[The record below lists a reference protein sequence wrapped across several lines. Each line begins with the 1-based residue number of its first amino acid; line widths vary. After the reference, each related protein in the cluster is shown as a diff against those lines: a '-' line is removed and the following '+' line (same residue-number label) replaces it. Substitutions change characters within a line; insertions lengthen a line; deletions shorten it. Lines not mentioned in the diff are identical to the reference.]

1 MQKINLLIL
10 LTKEDAPYAGR
21 VRQYLPT
28 EGKHHGTVLKDVQF
42 IAEIEDAAKDYD
54 AVLTTDPRIA
64 TLLLKTKVKGSFEDG
79 QGATINDYA
88 GSLIK
93 LPSGKEVVIINPL
106 SHFVST
112 DTGAFLFQRYLSKL
126 TKKESWW
133 KTTEFKWEVSD
144 TLEKLEYM
152 LSNCSAAKYLAM
164 DIETGGSGKINVL
177 GVCAVTKSIE
187 TNEWLTTS
195 FVIPCNELTIPYW
208 EKVCALPVEKIFQN
222 GLFDTTH
229 LLSWNIPV
237 TNWLWDTLGL
247 FHSWYSELPKRLDF
261 IASFLLRDAV
271 YWKDEGKST
280 NLEDYYRYNAKDT
293 WVTANAFLAFFKEAP
308 AYALQNYRIKFP
320 EVFPCLQCN
329 LEGLEVDEE
338 AKFKMATDQ
347 TTILDREL
355 QNVRE
360 SLGEPNFN
368 PNSPKQVLAML
379 QLLGVKSAKD
389 SSEKTLLK
397 AAKSNAFASYFVG
410 KILQVRGA
418 KKLLT
423 TYIEAPLLGNR
434 FLYSLNPFGTD
445 TGRMA
450 SKKSNLYFMKGS
462 VFKGYGQ
469 QIQNLPE
476 YAKKMLKADEGFLLC
491 EIDKKSSESYCTAAL
506 SRDPTLW
513 EVVHT
518 APDFHCYN
526 TSLFTGIPFEEL
538 YDVSTGKVLQ
548 KDLRTLFKRVNHG
561 YNYNMGEEVLIDT
574 MGVEN
579 VWKAKYLLLEG
590 FKKYGNTEKYN
601 QLFSCITANS
611 VAQFLLRLIDAV
623 YPYIKQ
629 KWYPEIVREIVTTRK
644 LTNPSGWTRF
654 CFGHPNENKLAL
666 NAYVAHGAQHLS
678 VAMVNVSF
686 IDIWRT
692 MQSENFQL
700 KAQIHDSIFF
710 QYRIGMEELIWEAE
724 EKMRVKVIV
733 HDKELV
739 IPNDATYG
747 KEFWK

>member
-1 MQKINLLIL
+1 MSILAL
-10 LTKEDAPYAGR
+10 LTKDDIPYSKR
-21 VRQYLPT
+21 LRNFLPI
-28 EGKHHGTVLKDVQF
+28 EGKHHGTILKNVDF
-42 IAEIEDAAKDYD
+42 IAEIEEAAANYSSII
-54 AVLTTDPRIA
+54 TTDSRIA
-64 TLLLKTKVKGSFEDG
+64 SKLLGIKVKAGGEDG

-106 SHFVST
+106 NHLVTT
-112 DTGAFLFQRYLSKL
+112 DTGEFLLKRYISKVVAPE
-126 TKKESWW
+126 KWW
-133 KTTEFKWEVSD
+133 KTTGFSWGVAD
-144 TLEKLEYM
+144 TPSKLEEM
-152 LSNCSAAKYLAM
+152 LAHCATANYLAL
-164 DIETGGSGKINVL
+164 DIETGGEGKINVL
-177 GVCAVTKSIE
+177 GVCAIHLVGGVWETFSYVIPS
-187 TNEWLTTS
+187 TNELC
-195 FVIPCNELTIPYW
+195 VDYW
-208 EKVCALPVEKIFQN
+208 AKVCALPQPKIFQN

-229 LLSWNIPV
+229 LLSWGIPV

-271 YWKDEGKST
+271 YWKDEGKSS
-280 NLEDYYRYNAKDT
+280 NLEEYYRYNAKDT
-293 WVTANAFLAFFKEAP
+293 WVTANAFLAWFKEAP
-308 AYALQNYRIKFP
+308 AWARQNYRIKFP

-329 LEGLEVDEE
+329 MEGLEVDIE
-338 AKFKMATDQ
+338 AKTKMALDQ

-360 SLGEPNFN
+360 SLGYPDFN
-368 PNSPKQVLAML
+368 PSSPKQVL
-379 QLLGVKSAKD
+379 QLLHLIGVKSATD

-397 AAKSNAFASYFVG
+397 AAKTNPLASYFVG
-410 KILQVRGA
+410 KILEVRGA
-418 KKLLT
+418 KKLLS
-423 TYIEAPLLGNR
+423 TYIDAPLIGNR

-476 YAKKMLKADEGFLLC
+476 YAKKMLKADKGFLLC

-506 SRDPTLW
+506 SQDPKLW

-538 YDVSTGKVLQ
+538 YDATTGKVLQ

-561 YNYNMGEEVLIDT
+561 YNYNMGNEVLIET
-574 MGVEN
+574 MGIEN
-579 VWKAKYLLLEG
+579 IWKAKYLLLEG
-590 FKKYGNTEKYN
+590 FKKYNNPEKYAE
-601 QLFSCITANS
+601 LFSCVTAQG

-629 KWYPEIVREIVTTRK
+629 KWYPEIIREIVATKK

-654 CFGHPNENKLAL
+654 CFGHPESNKLAL
-666 NAYVAHGAQHLS
+666 NAYAAHGAQHLS

-686 IDIWRT
+686 IEIWKE
-692 MQSENFQL
+692 MQSEDFQL

-710 QYRIGMEELIWEAE
+710 QYRIGREDLVWEAE
-724 EKMRVKVIV
+724 KRMQVKVVV
-733 HDKELV
+733 HGKELV
-739 IPNDATYG
+739 IPNDVTMG